1 MINITKDDLRQT
13 KEERI
18 NLYLK
23 AEEIVKVEMEDEGW
37 KVDESYESI
46 NKYNRE
52 FNERVLN
59 KQNKLRLESYNAYDK
74 IVIRLI
80 GNMYIEM
87 FGEEESEDNAEKLL
101 KSDVFWKLE
110 DNLVNMLGL
119 TKYNFFETLESLFGS
134 GWAN

>member
-110 DNLVNMLGL
+110 DNLVKMLGL